1 MNKKD
6 FFGKKIC
13 EKCLKGTGKIFKQ
26 SIFIIYK
33 ALKASSISDLDY
45 SSSLL
50 EKIAFLPDKEKIS
63 PPSPPPPCV
72 SSISLGDP

>member
-1 MNKKD
+1 ME
-6 FFGKKIC
+6 KKIC
-13 EKCLKGTGKIFKQ
+13 EKCLKETGKIFKQ